1 MTGIRVNDE
10 SLNMYIISKKKMTKK
25 KKMKKKLISLSRN
38 ILQSKED

>member
-10 SLNMYIISKKKMTKK
+10 SLNTYIISKKKMTKK